1 MQRRTDFELR
11 KISEGVFDKS
21 TFITLHKLARG
32 GYIDEIKS
40 IISTGKESNIY
51 HGIANKREI
60 AIKIYSIEAS
70 DFRNREI
77 YIKGDRRFHGWKN
90 LRQLIYIWAQKEFR
104 NLMRVNG
111 KVRCPEP
118 IKVENNVLV
127 MEFIGRNGNPAPKIK
142 DSLPKNPLRYFNKIL
157 QYIGIMYENG
167 IVHGDLSEY
176 NILDW
181 KGPVLIDFSQ
191 GVLLD
196 HPMAEELLER
206 DVSNICRYFEKFGV
220 ECKKDEILRNIKRD
234 DN

>member
-1 MQRRTDFELR
+1 MQRKTESEIR

-21 TFITLHKLARG
+21 TLLTLHKLAG
-32 GYIDEIKS
+32 DGYIDEMKS
-40 IISTGKESNIY
+40 LISTGKESNIY
-51 HGIANKREI
+51 HGITNKREI

-70 DFRNREI
+70 DFKDREK

-104 NLMRVNG
+104 NLMRVHG
-111 KVRCPEP
+111 EIRCPEP

-127 MEFIGRNGNPAPKIK
+127 MEFIGKDGNPAPRIK
-142 DSLPKNPLRYFNKIL
+142 DFPPKNPLRYFNKIL
-157 QYIGIMYENG
+157 DYIKIMYRNG
-167 IVHGDLSEY
+167 FVHGDLSEY

-196 HPMAEELLER
+196 HPLAEELLER
-206 DVSNICRYFEKFGV
+206 DVSNICRYFGKFGI
-220 ECKKDEILRNIKRD
+220 ECNASEILKNIKKHD
-234 DN
+234 T